1 MAGEKILIVDDK
13 KEIAELIRD
22 YLENEEYE
30 VELAYNGQE
39 ALELFQQFK
48 PDLMILDIMLPVI
61 DGLEVCRIIRSHSS
75 VPIIML
81 SAKKSDIDKILGLGL
96 GADDYVTKPFSPS
109 ELVARV
115 KAQLRRYLQFSEA
128 HHNQD
133 QLVYPPLKINL
144 KSYTVYLEDEK
155 LNLSTKEFEIL
166 KLLALHPNQV
176 FTREQILD
184 KVWSYNDYADLH
196 TVTVYIRNIRKKLE
210 KNPQAA
216 EFIQTVWGV
225 GYKFEGGQS

>member
-81 SAKKSDIDKILGLGL
+81 SAKKAI
-96 GADDYVTKPFSPS
+96 
-109 ELVARV
+109 
-115 KAQLRRYLQFSEA
+115 
-128 HHNQD
+128 
-133 QLVYPPLKINL
+133 
-144 KSYTVYLEDEK
+144 
-155 LNLSTKEFEIL
+155 
-166 KLLALHPNQV
+166 
-176 FTREQILD
+176 
-184 KVWSYNDYADLH
+184 
-196 TVTVYIRNIRKKLE
+196 
-210 KNPQAA
+210 
-216 EFIQTVWGV
+216 
-225 GYKFEGGQS
+225 